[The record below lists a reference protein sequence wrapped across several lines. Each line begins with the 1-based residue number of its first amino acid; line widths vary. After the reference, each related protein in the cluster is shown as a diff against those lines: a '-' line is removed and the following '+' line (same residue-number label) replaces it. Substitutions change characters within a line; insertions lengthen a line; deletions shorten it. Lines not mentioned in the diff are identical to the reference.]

1 MSGGVMSIQ
10 SEIEALTSPGLQGSD
25 TKLTNTPEGWRPRL
39 EVDASGG
46 FLIST
51 PRNAGEIPD
60 AVEILKEFKL
70 DPNAWRVVNVRKS
83 QWQRYDG
90 EWLEAQRLTIVPA
103 TLHSASDSDAELL
116 LTQVTKWR
124 PRAGIKPFTGDLTGV
139 FAVGD
144 TQYGKDAGDGTEGTI
159 KRFRNGLDGSVARLK
174 ELRKMGRSIGTVC
187 LPQLGDCIE
196 GMTSQNGKVLG
207 RSDLGVSFQV
217 RLGRRLLLEQ
227 VKAFA
232 PLVDELIVPV
242 IDGNHDQ
249 VHRMLLTDPVDSW
262 QIEIVS
268 AVQDACAENPA
279 LANVKFRFPERDNS
293 TLAIAFGETTL
304 GIAHGH
310 QFKDAEKWL
319 SGQALGQ
326 TPVGSADIL
335 LTAHYHHFQAKQL
348 GKRLWLQ
355 VPALDGGSPWFR
367 NSRGLEAPAGLLS
380 FVIGDGYSPMR
391 DLAILGVEQR

>member
-1 MSGGVMSIQ
+1 MSVADDIA
-10 SEIEALTSPGLQGSD
+10 ALTAPGAQGSD
-25 TKLTNTPEGWRPRL
+25 LRQLNTPEGWRPRL

-46 FLIST
+46 FVISKA
-51 PRNAGEIPD
+51 RSASEIPD
-60 AVEILKEFKL
+60 AIDILKEFNL
-70 DPNAWRVVNVRKS
+70 DPDSWRVVSVRKS

-90 EWLEAQRLTIVPA
+90 EMLEAQKINIVPA
-103 TLHSASDSDAELL
+103 DFQSGSDEDREKLIDEIK
-116 LTQVTKWR
+116 KWR
-124 PRAGIKPFTGDLTGV
+124 PRAGIKTATGDLTAI

-144 TQYGKDAGDGTEGTI
+144 TQYGKDAGDGSEGTVQ
-159 KRFRNGLDGSVARLK
+159 RFRNGLDESVSRLK
-174 ELRKMGRSIGTVC
+174 ELRKAGRQIGTVC

-196 GMTSQNGKVLG
+196 GSTSQHGKVLG

-242 IDGNHDQ
+242 IPGNHDE
-249 VHRMLLTDPVDSW
+249 VHRILITDPIDSW
-262 QIEIVS
+262 QIDIVS

-279 LANVKFRFPERDNS
+279 LAHVKFRFPERDNS
-293 TLAIAFGETTL
+293 TLALKFGNTVL

-326 TPVGSADIL
+326 TPIGACDIL

-355 VPALDGGSPWFR
+355 VPAMDGGSPWFR

-380 FVIGDGYSPMR
+380 FVIGDDHSPMR
-391 DLAILGVEQR
+391 DLAILDVRN